1 MEDILEQDEINN
13 IDSGNECVVDHDI
26 KGECNGEDENLE
38 AESKSPKSSNRSD
51 GKEGF

>member
-1 MEDILEQDEINN
+1 MEAGEINN
-13 IDSGNECVVDHDI
+13 IDSGNKCVADHDI
-26 KGECNGEDENLE
+26 KEECNGEDENLE